1 MTGKPFHICE
11 GVLGARPSWPFIMK
25 TERNLPPFLPS
36 RKSGCQIASG
46 KVEQISRIKAMAE
59 ISDTSVKWVDHETAV
74 KPPEPPGK
82 SQLWCQSKHDAADRR
97 GNTFP
102 ILSLKWMLP
111 RLCSWR
117 QNGESKYCDLLFV
130 FNAQMGGFFF
140 WHYWCSDKQLNWK
153 RAGGKLSTLGKHFSA
168 QYEMALKKKPFF

>member
-25 TERNLPPFLPS
+25 TESNLPPFLPS

-140 WHYWCSDKQLNWK
+140 L
-153 RAGGKLSTLGKHFSA
+153 
-168 QYEMALKKKPFF
+168 ALLVFGQTVELKTSRREVEHPWQAFLRSIWNGFEK